1 MVFAAKTWYLGW
13 LGDMRALPVPETGFD
28 LSEERYGGVHQA
40 LNGARTMDTTGFR
53 QQFKFDFKY
62 LSDDELQW
70 LRSLYL
76 GNVTEPL
83 YLINPL
89 RKNLLSAQASTGT
102 WHATL
107 DNGLQN
113 LNSVITYDFVNDYP
127 TGLPISGTRSPRLL
141 SLASAPASVVID
153 GGARFV
159 PVVVGEPITFSIWM
173 RTTSGTASVDMS
185 IQTYDKYAASTVGAG
200 ATSTKSVT
208 TSWQRF
214 TLTHTPSVAGAVGAK
229 FSLVLNTLTTYNVLL
244 AAPQA
249 EYGNAATTFSIG
261 GGMTKVLIES
271 IDSESPR
278 YPLNNVSVTLLE
290 A

>member
-28 LSEERYGGVHQA
+28 MTEQRYGGVHQA
-40 LNGARTMDTTGFR
+40 LNGARTMDTTGYR

-62 LSDDELQW
+62 LSEDEFQW
-70 LRSLYL
+70 LRSLFL

-83 YLINPL
+83 YLMNPL
-89 RKNLLSAQASTGT
+89 RKNLLSAQASTST
-102 WHATL
+102 WHTTL

-113 LNSVITYDFVNDYP
+113 VNSVITYDFFNDYP

-141 SLASAPASVVID
+141 SVASVPAFVVVD
-153 GGARFV
+153 GGTRFV
-159 PVVVGEPITFSIWM
+159 PATVGEPITYSIYM
-173 RTTSGTASVDMS
+173 RTTSGTANVDMY
-185 IQTYDKYAASTVGAG
+185 IQTMDKYALTNVGTG
-200 ATSTKSVT
+200 VVSTKAVT
-208 TSWQRF
+208 TAWQRF
-214 TLTHTPSVAGAVGAK
+214 TVTHTPSVAGVAAARFGLQLTTA
-229 FSLVLNTLTTYNVLL
+229 TTYNVLL

-249 EYGNAATTFSIG
+249 EYGASATTFSIG
-261 GGMTKVLIES
+261 GGMSKVLIDS